1 MKYIPNAMIFDI
13 QSRSSWLI
21 LNMILENGGS
31 WPKLKTWVKLV
42 PTMKFAPIFMKFG
55 TYNKSNML
63 IIILIHTSVESAGVI
78 EKMIICS
85 EWLQVAK
92 FDP

>member
-1 MKYIPNAMIFDI
+1 
-13 QSRSSWLI
+13 
-21 LNMILENGGS
+21 
-31 WPKLKTWVKLV
+31 
-42 PTMKFAPIFMKFG
+42 MKFAPIFMKFG

-78 EKMIICS
+78 EKMIICL

-92 FDP
+92 FDPQQNMIINCLNITLKVIKVWD

>member
-1 MKYIPNAMIFDI
+1 
-13 QSRSSWLI
+13 
-21 LNMILENGGS
+21 
-31 WPKLKTWVKLV
+31 
-42 PTMKFAPIFMKFG
+42 MKFAPIFMKFG

-92 FDP
+92 FDPQQNMIINCLNITLKVIKVWD